1 MGAAGVIV
9 VMALV
14 FAALVLGFQ
23 GIFLWVAWKREEQ
36 DSKIRRRLGV
46 ELMDAGAANPEE
58 EAVAQIIREQAV
70 DAAAAALGEYGER
83 IETLIRAA
91 NAEMTVTKFIVQA
104 SLMGLVIGFGL
115 TFVVGPAGLLAVPL
129 GAYVPFL
136 LLQRQA
142 DARATSLLTQMP
154 DALENMSR
162 AMQTG
167 TGLSEAFRIASEEM
181 PEPISVEF
189 GRIYEEVRFGKDW
202 REVLNGL
209 VERNPTI
216 FDLRLFVST
225 LLLQRDT
232 GGNMIETLASIAKTI
247 RNRYVFDA
255 KVKAMTSEAR
265 ASGFV
270 LGGMPVAVVA
280 LILVSSPDYLE
291 PLWTSTLGNMFIM
304 LALVWYL
311 IGIYMMRLL
320 SQVEA

>member
-91 NAEMTVTKFIVQA
+91 NAEMTVSKFITQA
-104 SLMGLVIGFGL
+104 ALMGLVIGFGL